1 MTWLQAVVLALL
13 QGVTELFPISSLGHT
28 ILLTALLG
36 WTDLQNSPSF
46 LPFIVLFHVGT
57 AAALFI
63 YFWRDW
69 VALIRAFL
77 VTAVAGRIDAD
88 PNGRAA
94 WLLVAGTIP
103 TGLIGLF
110 FQTPLKQLFS
120 NPLVAAAFL
129 TVNGVILLV
138 GERARRRA
146 LATAPVAAGSDA
158 ESVPGRGRAAA
169 QTAVAARPA
178 AAAAGG
184 LSSFATLGWRDAT
197 LVGLSQALALLPGIS
212 RSGVTMVAALR
223 VGMGHE
229 EAATYTFLLA
239 TPIIGAAGLLEI
251 PQLAGSSS
259 STLVT
264 AVVGG
269 ILAGVAAYLSTR
281 FLMRYFEKGRLDP
294 FGYYCIVA
302 GLASLAFLAIHP

>member
-1 MTWLQAVVLALL
+1 VSWLQAVVLALL

-28 ILLTALLG
+28 ILLTALFG
-36 WTDLQNSPSF
+36 WTELQNSPNF

-57 AAALFI
+57 AAALFL

-69 VALIRAFL
+69 VAIIRAFF
-77 VTAVAGRIDAD
+77 VTALAGRLDAD

-120 NPLVAAAFL
+120 NPLVAATFL
-129 TVNGVILLV
+129 TINGVILLV

-146 LATAPVAAGSDA
+146 IAAPLAGGGAA
-158 ESVPGRGRAAA
+158 ELVPGSGHGAA
-169 QTAVAARPA
+169 QTVLLARPA
-178 AAAAGG
+178 DVAAGG
-184 LSSFATLGWRDAT
+184 LSPFATLSWRDAV
-197 LVGLSQALALLPGIS
+197 LVGLAQALALLPGIS

-223 VGMGHE
+223 IGMRHE
-229 EAATYTFLLA
+229 DAATYTFLLA

-251 PQLAGSSS
+251 PQLVGSPT
-259 STLVT
+259 STLVV

-269 ILAGVAAYLSTR
+269 ILAGVAAYLSTK
-281 FLMRYFEKGRLDP
+281 FLMRYFENGRLDP

>member
-1 MTWLQAVVLALL
+1 VSWIQAVVLALL

-28 ILLTALLG
+28 ILITALLG

-69 VALIRAFL
+69 VAIIRAFF

-103 TGLIGLF
+103 AGLIGLF
-110 FQTPLKQLFS
+110 LQTPLKQLFS

-129 TVNGVILLV
+129 TINGVVLLV

-146 LATAPVAAGSDA
+146 IAEPAARAEADEWVPAGRQGS
-158 ESVPGRGRAAA
+158 A
-169 QTAVAARPA
+169 QTALLSRPA
-178 AAAAGG
+178 DTAASG
-184 LSSFATLGWRDAT
+184 LSSFATLSWRDAV
-197 LVGLSQALALLPGIS
+197 LVGLAQALALLPGIS

-223 VGMGHE
+223 VGMRHE
-229 EAATYTFLLA
+229 DAAAYTFLLA

-251 PQLAGSSS
+251 PQLAGSPP
-259 STLVT
+259 STLVI
-264 AVVGG
+264 AIVGG
-269 ILAGVAAYLSTR
+269 ILAGVAAYLSTK
-281 FLMRYFEKGRLDP
+281 FLMRYFENGRLDP
-294 FGYYCIVA
+294 FAYYCIAA